1 MVSKWRWLVLQLTR
15 TLWIRAALF
24 CLLAVLTALLAIVL
38 DPLIPVE
45 LPGTIGADAVD
56 HILDILASSM
66 LAVTTFSLTVMVSAY
81 SAATNNVTPR
91 ATGLLLQDT
100 TSQNVLSTFLG
111 TFLFS
116 LVGIIALSTGAYGR
130 QGRVVLFVVSLF
142 VIVMVVLAMLR
153 WIDHLSRFG
162 QVADTTQRVEQATL
176 QALAIRMQSPY
187 LGGMALIN
195 PTTQIPRSAA
205 AVLSREIGYIQ
216 HLDVEHLSRCA
227 EEFKGHVYATE
238 AVGSFVHTAT
248 PLAWVDG
255 IALKNTEFIHKA
267 FTIGP
272 ARSFDQDPRFGL
284 RVLSEIASKALS
296 PAMNDPGT
304 AIDVISRAV
313 RILSRLGDGQ
323 GSDVAVECPRVWV
336 PPITAHECFDDI
348 FTPIARDGA
357 GLIEVQ
363 LMLQKAFYALAA
375 HAPLV
380 LAEAALQHSKT
391 ALTRAQGALV
401 LDEEKLLVSAAV
413 ARLKQLAVPQDHAR

>member
-15 TLWIRAALF
+15 TLWIRAGLF

-81 SAATNNVTPR
+81 SAATSNVTPR

-142 VIVMVVLAMLR
+142 VIVMVVVAMLR

-187 LGGMALIN
+187 LGGMALID
-195 PTTQIPRSAA
+195 PDTQIPKFAT
-205 AVLSREIGYIQ
+205 AVFSCEIGYIQ

-227 EEFKGHVYATE
+227 EELKGHIYVIETA
-238 AVGSFVHTAT
+238 GSFVHTAT

-272 ARSFDQDPRFGL
+272 TRSFDQDPRFGL

-313 RILSRLGDGQ
+313 RILSRLGDREG
-323 GSDVAVECPRVWV
+323 GNVAVECPRVWV
-336 PPITAHECFDDI
+336 PPITAHECFNDI
-348 FTPIARDGA
+348 FAPIARDGA
-357 GLIEVQ
+357 GVIEVQ
-363 LMLQKAFYALAA
+363 LMLQNAYYALSV

-380 LAEAALQHSKT
+380 LAHAARQHSKT
-391 ALTRAQGALV
+391 ALVRAQGTLV
-401 LDEEKLLVSAAV
+401 LEEEKLLVGEAA
-413 ARLKQLAVPQDHAR
+413 ARLTHLAVPLA